1 MNYAAEWDEEHAKRE
16 MIYDRP
22 LPVVEDFF
30 KDRWRDI
37 PGPTVVDIGCGA
49 GTNTLHL
56 ARVGFRVFGFD
67 SSPAAI
73 RRLID
78 RQFAPTNGRYQ
89 YAPRVIVADVTK
101 PWPYRDASMDAALD
115 VRSLENLDE
124 DEARFA
130 YGQLARVLKP
140 GAQFFC
146 LTASE
151 DRNDKWTTCGKVR
164 RMHGN
169 VLVDWLA
176 IVGLDVK
183 VIEREFPRTLEDWRV
198 EAIRR

>member
-1 MNYAAEWDEEHAKRE
+1 MNYAAEWDAEHAKRA
-16 MIYDRP
+16 MLFDKP
-22 LPVVEDFF
+22 LQPVEDFF
-30 KDRWRDI
+30 AHRWRDVA
-37 PGPTVVDIGCGA
+37 GPSVLDIGCGA

-56 ARVGFRVFGFD
+56 ARVGFRVFAFD

-73 RRLID
+73 TRLLG
-78 RQFAPTNGRYQ
+78 RQFAPDNARYQ
-89 YAPRVIVADVTK
+89 YAPRIIVADVTK

-140 GAQFFC
+140 GGQFFC

-151 DRNDKWTTCGKVR
+151 ERPDKWTTCGKVR
-164 RMHGN
+164 KISKLG
-169 VLVDWLA
+169 LVNWLS
-176 IVGLDVK
+176 IVGFDVK

-198 EAIRR
+198 EAVKR